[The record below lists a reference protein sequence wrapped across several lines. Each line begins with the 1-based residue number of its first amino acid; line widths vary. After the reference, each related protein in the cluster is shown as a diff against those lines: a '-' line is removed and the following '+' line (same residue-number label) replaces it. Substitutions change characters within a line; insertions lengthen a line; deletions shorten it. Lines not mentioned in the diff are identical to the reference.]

1 MMSVFEEY
9 YENDVQ
15 DMARSRVNS
24 TCVDTSVDV
33 RAKEFDLYFSGRL
46 IRCKCLTWTLVPLN
60 LVNGV
65 WMWMSCSKSSTC
77 TISVIPCN

>member
-24 TCVDTSVDV
+24 TCIDTSVDV
-33 RAKEFDLYFSGRL
+33 RAKEFDLYFSGQADQVQ
-46 IRCKCLTWTLVPLN
+46 VPDMDFGTTEL
-60 LVNGV
+60 GE
-65 WMWMSCSKSSTC
+65 W
-77 TISVIPCN
+77 SVDELL